1 MAAADARFL
10 QSGAGAFS
18 RPKLAKRVYLHLRHG
33 HGAPLELLRWNM
45 AARFGWTLPEIDAL
59 SVADLHELAQIDDAR
74 VKATQKGE
82 VL

>member
-1 MAAADARFL
+1 
-10 QSGAGAFS
+10 
-18 RPKLAKRVYLHLRHG
+18 
-33 HGAPLELLRWNM
+33 M